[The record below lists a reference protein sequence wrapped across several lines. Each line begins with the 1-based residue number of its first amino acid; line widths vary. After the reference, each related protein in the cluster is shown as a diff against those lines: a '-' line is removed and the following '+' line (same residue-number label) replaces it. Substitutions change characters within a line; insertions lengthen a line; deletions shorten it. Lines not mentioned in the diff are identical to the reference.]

1 MKSETDL
8 PFSFV
13 ANSKGAFESTYE
25 IKSISLLDRGPLAAN
40 PSLLLSDRISTRG
53 SFFFIAIAPPKPP
66 VRPTARKVCL
76 QPSLEPPAISP
87 SPFFL
92 FFFFSLFCFLRSV
105 VAFFLLF
112 HPSLAVFGESG
123 ADLFKRRCYRRDS
136 RGNGERG
143 RRREEKREREK
154 GRSLGRKYG
163 DEFGLM
169 LLEVA

>member
-13 ANSKGAFESTYE
+13 ANSKGGFQGTYK
-25 IKSISLLDRGPLAAN
+25 IKSISPLDRGPLAAN

-53 SFFFIAIAPPKPP
+53 SFFFIASPKPIPP

-87 SPFFL
+87 SPFFSL
-92 FFFFSLFCFLRSV
+92 FFFPLFCFLRSV

-136 RGNGERG
+136 RGNGEREK
-143 RRREEKREREK
+143 RREEKRKREK

>member
-1 MKSETDL
+1 MQIQREL
-8 PFSFV
+8 
-13 ANSKGAFESTYE
+13 SKALTKLNQSPS
-25 IKSISLLDRGPLAAN
+25 SIEALSLQI
-40 PSLLLSDRISTRG
+40 LLYFYRIGFQRADP
-53 SFFFIAIAPPKPP
+53 FFFIAIAPLKPIPP

-92 FFFFSLFCFLRSV
+92 FFFFFSLFCFLRSV